1 LDQGLIVN
9 ELTEPQVS
17 AAFDTAGLTPVATTA
32 AIATALSAQLRITAP
47 AFASIPFGVEPGT
60 LHVTLVKEKN

>member
-1 LDQGLIVN
+1 MN

-17 AAFDTAGLTPVATTA
+17 AAFDTAGLIPVATTA

-60 LHVTLVKEKN
+60 LQVTLVKEKN